1 MHSLTAVSVMAL
13 RDSILHLYNDDPEFK
28 SGLVTMQQ
36 IGLSAFVRYALSFIG
51 LHCLLLYIIESFT
64 LFNLPVM
71 LVKVLIS
78 IGLTFGFCMAFEF
91 AAAKR

>member
-1 MHSLTAVSVMAL
+1 
-13 RDSILHLYNDDPEFK
+13 
-28 SGLVTMQQ
+28 MQQ

-71 LVKVLIS
+71 LVKVLIVS
-78 IGLTFGFCMAFEF
+78 G
-91 AAAKR
+91 

>member
-1 MHSLTAVSVMAL
+1 
-13 RDSILHLYNDDPEFK
+13 
-28 SGLVTMQQ
+28 MQQ

>member
-1 MHSLTAVSVMAL
+1 MKFMDKKAAL
-13 RDSILHLYNDDPEFK
+13 VKLEPTIRGFLINL
-28 SGLVTMQQ
+28 
-36 IGLSAFVRYALSFIG
+36 IR
-51 LHCLLLYIIESFT
+51 LLLYIIESFT